1 MPLGS
6 RSRPANAPP
15 LAEAAPEDGPLAPE
29 AAQPPDAAL
38 AAEGAPPPAAMGRLG
53 RWLPRLAGLVRV
65 AYRVGATS
73 AVSALVLWWA
83 LAGDAV
89 MAGGRAWVPALLVLA
104 ALLVP
109 AGAAWLL
116 GLTLHDVLTLPETLR
131 RSASAAAVESR
142 EALAAS
148 GAKGGRIAGL
158 VRAVWAARGLV
169 LESQGAWAKALAAA
183 RVVRLAKLPFA
194 LGLVGLFALNGVV
207 IAAGLVALVV
217 MLV

>member
-89 MAGGRAWVPALLVLA
+89 MAGGRAWVP

>member
-1 MPLGS
+1 
-6 RSRPANAPP
+6 
-15 LAEAAPEDGPLAPE
+15 
-29 AAQPPDAAL
+29 
-38 AAEGAPPPAAMGRLG
+38 MGRLG